1 MRSIV
6 GGSIVGVKLILSNMD
21 IKEKFGHKVKELRE
35 NKGFSIEQLANISNV
50 DRNYISDIE
59 KGKRN
64 VSIEIMEKIV
74 LALDA
79 DFIEFSN
86 DNNFKKRKDY
96 LMNLKLI
103 VKSNNNQL
111 VDMLF
116 DSILCSSDII
126 IFFKS

>member
-64 VSIEIMEKIV
+64 VSIEIIEKII
-74 LALDA
+74 LALDT
-79 DFIEFSN
+79 DFMEFFN
-86 DNNFKKRKDY
+86 DNNFKK
-96 LMNLKLI
+96 
-103 VKSNNNQL
+103 
-111 VDMLF
+111 
-116 DSILCSSDII
+116 
-126 IFFKS
+126 

>member
-35 NKGFSIEQLANISNV
+35 NKGFSIEQLANISNI

-64 VSIEIMEKIV
+64 VSITIIEKII
-74 LALDA
+74 LALDT
-79 DFIEFSN
+79 DFIEFFS
-86 DNNFKKRKDY
+86 DNNFKK
-96 LMNLKLI
+96 
-103 VKSNNNQL
+103 
-111 VDMLF
+111 
-116 DSILCSSDII
+116 
-126 IFFKS
+126 